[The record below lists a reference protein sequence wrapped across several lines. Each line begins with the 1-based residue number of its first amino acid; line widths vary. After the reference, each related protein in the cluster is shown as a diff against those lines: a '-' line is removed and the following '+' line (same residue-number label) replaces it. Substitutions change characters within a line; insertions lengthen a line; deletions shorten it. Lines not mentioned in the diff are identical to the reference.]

1 MHQFYKDSCYIVT
14 DVCNSDCVI
23 WSCVPELLNNSQL
36 YFIYFLIGM
45 LMAKLCLDEQNSTQ
59 HSAAGIGPQAKILV
73 PVDFIGNLKSIL
85 IVLFSVTANPSPR

>member
-1 MHQFYKDSCYIVT
+1 
-14 DVCNSDCVI
+14 
-23 WSCVPELLNNSQL
+23 
-36 YFIYFLIGM
+36 
-45 LMAKLCLDEQNSTQ
+45 MAKLCLDEQNSTQ